1 MKRSARW
8 KTGAVAT
15 MLGCCVLA
23 TCACTAVR
31 PDDLPSVRG
40 GVGASHQLGLQFA
53 STMNL
58 PTGADVMM
66 DGLRVGEV
74 ESLSVAGK
82 FVDVTVGVKDG
93 TKIPADVHAVI
104 RQNTLLGDTY
114 IALDHGTVVHG
125 PYLPPGG
132 TVTVDHTSSPPQ
144 LEDTMAVLAYFV
156 NGGSIQKIEDSM
168 TGINAVMPKPRDVQR
183 LATVVAGDMRDLA
196 GDTNEIDR
204 MLNGFFATGA
214 AIDAKGQTLATLF
227 SQPTVHYWRR
237 TAVNIVS
244 YISQILPSVGSVYE
258 GGLWMVP
265 MLNSLAAT
273 GAVGRGI
280 WDDAPAD
287 TAALSDF
294 LRTTVLPFAQNPSVD
309 IRSINTAEGDEIVGD
324 VENLMRMLGAVK

>member
-1 MKRSARW
+1 MMTTRW
-8 KTGAVAT
+8 KYGALAT
-15 MLGCCVLA
+15 ILGCGLLA
-23 TCACTAVR
+23 TSACSVG

-40 GVGASHQLGLQFA
+40 GVGAGYRLELQFA

-74 ESLSVAGK
+74 EKLTAAGEVVK
-82 FVDVTVGVKDG
+82 VDAHVKDG
-93 TKIPADVHAVI
+93 TKVPADIRAVI

-114 IALDHGTVVHG
+114 IALDHGAVVQG

-132 TVTVDHTSSPPQ
+132 TVTVEHTSSPPQ

-156 NGGSIQKIEDSM
+156 NGGSIQKIEDAM
-168 TGINAVMPKPRDVQR
+168 TGINAVMPQPRDVQR
-183 LATVVAGDMRDLA
+183 LASVVAGDMRDLA

-204 MLNGFFATGA
+204 LLNGFSDTGA

-227 SQPTVHYWRR
+227 SQPSEHYWRR

-258 GGLWMVP
+258 GGLWLVP
-265 MLNSLAAT
+265 MLDSLADTSGVA
-273 GAVGRGI
+273 RGI
-280 WDDAPAD
+280 WDSAPAD
-287 TAALSDF
+287 TAKLSEF
-294 LRTTVLPFAQNPSVD
+294 LRATMIPFAADPSVN
-309 IRSINTAEGDEIVGD
+309 IRSVDSASGDHMVAD
-324 VENLMRMLGAVK
+324 VENLLRMLGAVK